1 MAEYYL
7 YIYSNIISSYIHFH
21 AYTLHTNEYKNKKS
35 FIVEDTKSK
44 GKNKDSIV

>member
-1 MAEYYL
+1 MWQNITCIFIQIL
-7 YIYSNIISSYIHFH
+7 FRVIYIF